1 MCINNNGDAL
11 KKIYRDYLTRI
22 SKLDLRNKAETLGVQ
37 GTAENVIIPLFGD
50 TYNVSQ
56 RGIVNSSGSEPVHAI
71 KIVLCQYLLLEPA
84 SRSNDVSWVSYKDF
98 KDAAPFAGAFHRN
111 VEKRIA
117 NKFSGNVA
125 ELKEACVLLG
135 GYPPSVLKW
144 DYDLGFMFEALPSVP
159 IMLLF
164 NDADEI
170 FPAQCVTLFEYRAKT
185 FLDMESLAITGWLM
199 ADYLDGFS
207 GRTFSGHRSS

>member
-1 MCINNNGDAL
+1 MHNNGSAL
-11 KKIYRDYLTRI
+11 KKIYRDYLARI
-22 SKLDLRNKAETLGVQ
+22 SKLDLRAKAETLEVQ
-37 GTAENVIIPLFGD
+37 GTAENIIIPLFGD
-50 TYNVSQ
+50 PYNVSQ

-71 KIVLCQYLLLEPA
+71 KIVLCQYILWEPE
-84 SRSNDVSWVSYKDF
+84 SRCYDVSWVSYKDF

-117 NKFSGNVA
+117 NKFTGNA
-125 ELKEACVLLG
+125 ADLKEACVILG

-144 DYDLGFMFEALPSVP
+144 DYDLGVMFEALPSVP

-164 NDADEI
+164 NDADEM
-170 FPAQCVTLFEYRAKT
+170 FPAQCVTLFECRAKT
-185 FLDMESLAITGWLM
+185 FLDMESLAIVGWLM

-207 GRTFSGHRSS
+207 GRTFSAHKS